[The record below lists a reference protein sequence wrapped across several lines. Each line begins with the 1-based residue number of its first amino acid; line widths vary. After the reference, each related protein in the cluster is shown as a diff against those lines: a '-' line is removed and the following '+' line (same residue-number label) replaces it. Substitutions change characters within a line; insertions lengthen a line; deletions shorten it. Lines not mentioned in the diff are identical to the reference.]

1 MCYTLDWRFN
11 SLPSRPSFALIS
23 APLVPR
29 ISIRAM
35 IDEATQTLRVV
46 PGLKLR
52 LRLRLSL
59 RLKLKLK
66 LKLQLQLQQAT
77 TNQSKRVISFSE
89 FGCWG
94 KLLAAS
100 MPDRTQIQWPLSC
113 RKQLFSKFCF
123 RSPTNASKW
132 FDVNE
137 RDGNSNE
144 NSGSRKESE

>member
-66 LKLQLQLQQAT
+66 LQLQLQQAT

-89 FGCWG
+89 FGC
-94 KLLAAS
+94 
-100 MPDRTQIQWPLSC
+100 
-113 RKQLFSKFCF
+113 
-123 RSPTNASKW
+123 
-132 FDVNE
+132 
-137 RDGNSNE
+137 
-144 NSGSRKESE
+144 